1 MGQSLT
7 GARSP
12 PATARGLESG
22 DAASV
27 DPQTPYGAPL
37 QTGALSTRSTTPG
50 ISVQVPSASTRI
62 YTDQTKVF
70 PVVFRWDSGG
80 RDVSVSGSFNNWQ
93 SKWQLHSSQGDLSTI
108 VELPEGPHQYK
119 FYVDGVWLHD
129 PNEATVSDNFGGMN
143 NIMVVKPSD
152 YDLFEAL
159 DGDMDLTVG
168 MGSGS
173 KLSST
178 PPGEY
183 GQEVPELPLGVRA
196 STPPVLPAQLMQAI
210 LNAEPESK
218 QDPSLLAEP
227 NHVMLNHLYALSVRD
242 AVMVVGATHRYKQK
256 YVTTMLY
263 KPVN

>member
-7 GARSP
+7 GSRSS
-12 PATARGLESG
+12 PATVRGSEGG
-22 DAASV
+22 DATSGE
-27 DPQTPYGAPL
+27 THSPYGSPL
-37 QTGALSTRSTTPG
+37 QTGALSTRSTTPT
-50 ISVQVPSASTRI
+50 IAIQSPTTEEKKL
-62 YTDQTKVF
+62 Y
-70 PVVFRWDSGG
+70 PVVFRWDG
-80 RDVSVSGSFNNWQ
+80 RGHDVSVSGSFNNWQ
-93 SKWQLHSSQGDLSTI
+93 TNLPLYSSQGDLSTI

-119 FYVDGVWLHD
+119 FFVDGGWVHD

-143 NIMVVKPSD
+143 NIMIVKPSD
-152 YDLFEAL
+152 FDLFEAL
-159 DGDMDLTVG
+159 DGDMAVTVG
-168 MGSGS
+168 LGSS

-178 PPGEY
+178 PPGRY
-183 GQEVPELPLGVRA
+183 GQEMPDSTLGVRA

-242 AVMVVGATHRYKQK
+242 GVMVLGATHRYKQK

-263 KPVN
+263 KPIN